1 MIMNIGIITFHN
13 AVNYGAVLQC
23 YALKEYLKIHGGN
36 VYVVNYCNKD
46 LLSCYKAF
54 DRHRF
59 IRREKPLIMVRRLFS
74 ELSLITSRIKRNY
87 KFHKFVVGQLNLLE
101 PTIENIN
108 KLDLIVIGSDQV
120 WNTKLTR
127 GFDDYYWGNFC
138 HSEKTR
144 LISYAA
150 SIEEFWDAKEDHVAK
165 HLLAA
170 FDSISVREAK
180 AVHRISDLLP
190 ENNINLSVD
199 PTLLIDKGIWGKIA
213 KKPSVKEPYLLVYQ
227 VRPSEKVCKI
237 AEVVAEQLS
246 LKIVY
251 LSADVA
257 GLNSSCCR
265 SASPEEY
272 LGLFKYASFVVCSS
286 FHGTVFSLI
295 FSKPFISVKLNDG
308 KDSRV
313 ETLLMQF
320 NAQHRFLSDYKD
332 IYKLKDLMEIIEYSS
347 SVSESSKK
355 YLLNYLC
362 KNEDIIYT

>member
-23 YALKEYLKIHGGN
+23 YALKEYLKIHGAN

-54 DRHRF
+54 NRHRF
-59 IRREKPLIMVRRLFS
+59 IRRENPLMMVRRFFS
-74 ELSLITSRIKRNY
+74 ELSLITSRIKRNF
-87 KFHKFVVGQLNLLE
+87 KFKKFVVEQLNLLE
-101 PTIENIN
+101 PTKDNIN
-108 KLDLIVIGSDQV
+108 KMNLIVIGSDQV

-127 GFDDYYWGNFC
+127 GFDDFYWGNFSR
-138 HSEKTR
+138 SEKTR

-150 SIEEFWDAKEDHVAK
+150 SIEEFWDSKEDNVAK
-165 HLLAA
+165 LLLEA

-190 ENNINLSVD
+190 EKNINLSVD
-199 PTLLIDKGIWGKIA
+199 PTLLIDKEIWSNIA

-237 AEVVAEQLS
+237 AEVVAENLS
-246 LKIVY
+246 LRIVY

-295 FSKPFISVKLNDG
+295 FEKPFISVKLNDG

-313 ETLLMQF
+313 ETLLSQF
-320 NAQHRFLSDYKD
+320 NAQHRYLSDYKE
-332 IYKLKDLMEIIEYSS
+332 IFLLKELCEVIKFESKI
-347 SVSESSKK
+347 SESSKK
-355 YLLNYLC
+355 YLLNNLQY
-362 KNEDIIYT
+362 NENIIHK